1 MKLVADR
8 LAGARGG
15 RTLFSGLSFAVEG
28 GEALLLKGPNG
39 AGKTTL
45 IRMIVGLLAPAAGR
59 IGLEGGDAELSLG
72 EQCHYVGH
80 LNAVKSSLTVEENA
94 AFWCRFLGARDAGNR
109 IEAALASFGLAE
121 LRDMPAAY
129 LSAGQKRRLSLA
141 RVLLAERPLWLLDE
155 PTVSLDRAAQGML
168 GVAVNEHVAAGGLV
182 VAATHVPLGFAGS
195 RELQLGRP
203 APSP

>member
-15 RTLFSGLSFAVEG
+15 RTLFRGLSFALEG
-28 GEALLLKGPNG
+28 GETLLLKGPNG

-59 IGLEGGDAELSLG
+59 IGLEGGDAELGLG

-94 AFWCRFLGARDAGNR
+94 AFWCRFLGAVDAGDR
-109 IEAALASFGLAE
+109 IEPALASFGLAE

-129 LSAGQKRRLSLA
+129 LSAGQKRRLGLA
-141 RVLLAERPLWLLDE
+141 RVLLAERPIWLLDE

-182 VAATHVPLGFAGS
+182 VAATHVPLGFAKA
-195 RELQLGRP
+195 RELELAGPVPQ
-203 APSP
+203 